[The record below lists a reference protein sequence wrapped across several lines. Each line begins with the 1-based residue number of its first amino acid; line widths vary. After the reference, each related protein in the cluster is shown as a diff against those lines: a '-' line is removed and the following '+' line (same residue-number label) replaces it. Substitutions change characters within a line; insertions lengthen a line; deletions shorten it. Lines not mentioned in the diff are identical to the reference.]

1 MKKIN
6 LIKVS
11 ATFILMM
18 SFYNAFSQG
27 NLAYKKNQFNNKGQ
41 KEGFW
46 VEKSTYWIRERYF
59 KNGMLSGIYKE
70 FNSDGKLLLQCR
82 SAEKITFPLY
92 WANTCCSHPLDITG
106 ETDIEND
113 IGVKR

>member
-1 MKKIN
+1 MQPTGQPSVIEHLACFS
-6 LIKVS
+6 LI
-11 ATFILMM
+11 A
-18 SFYNAFSQG
+18 
-27 NLAYKKNQFNNKGQ
+27 
-41 KEGFW
+41 
-46 VEKSTYWIRERYF
+46 
-59 KNGMLSGIYKE
+59 
-70 FNSDGKLLLQCR
+70 DGKLLLQCR